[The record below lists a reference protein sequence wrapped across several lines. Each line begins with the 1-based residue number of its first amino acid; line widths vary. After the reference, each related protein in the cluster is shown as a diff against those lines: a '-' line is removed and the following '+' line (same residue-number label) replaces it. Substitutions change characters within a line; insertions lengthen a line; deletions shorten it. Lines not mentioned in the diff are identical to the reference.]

1 MYRKLSAAINN
12 SGLVVPLNQGKPETG
27 WTAVKA
33 SFQSDHAADQQ
44 SDGNPKDDDRFMAHP
59 SNPANRTLALER
71 PFEAGAKRPISP

>member
-1 MYRKLSAAINN
+1 MRDANERMRAES
-12 SGLVVPLNQGKPETG
+12 G

-59 SNPANRTLALER
+59 SNPANTTLALKR
-71 PFEAGAKRPISP
+71 LFEAGAKRPILP